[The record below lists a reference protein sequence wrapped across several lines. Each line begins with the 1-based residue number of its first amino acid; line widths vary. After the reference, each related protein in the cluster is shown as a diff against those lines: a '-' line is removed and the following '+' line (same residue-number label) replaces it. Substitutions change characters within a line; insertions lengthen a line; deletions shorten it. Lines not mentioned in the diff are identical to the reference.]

1 MEKLFSNNLKEES
14 VPDSK
19 GEDSTRLVFKI
30 HPALAPVKCAVLPLV
45 KNKEELTSKAKTI
58 YDKLKLQFQCQYD
71 DKDAIGR
78 RYRRQDA
85 IGTPICITVDFETL
99 YSF

>member
-1 MEKLFSNNLKEES
+1 
-14 VPDSK
+14 
-19 GEDSTRLVFKI
+19 
-30 HPALAPVKCAVLPLV
+30 LPLV

-99 YSF
+99 DDNCVTVRDRDTLVQQRVPIEQLSAIIAEKTDMARVLEQLV